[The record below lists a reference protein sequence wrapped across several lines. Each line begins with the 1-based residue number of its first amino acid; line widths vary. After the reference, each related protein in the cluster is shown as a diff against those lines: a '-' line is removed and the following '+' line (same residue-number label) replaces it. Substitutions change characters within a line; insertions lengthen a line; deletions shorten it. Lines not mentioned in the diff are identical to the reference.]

1 MTPDIVQNGAAVLRK
16 KAAEVPLSEI
26 GSAKIKKVLKDMEAV
41 LEAQDDGVALAAP
54 QIGVSLRIFIV
65 AKAAL
70 SPLTKGEPSASD
82 GRVVNTPPAADGSA
96 PLARGELKR
105 AAGYLTFIN
114 PVIVKLSRGKALLDE
129 GCLSVRPLYGKIKRA
144 RKASVKAYDENGR
157 LFERGASG
165 LLAQIFQHECD
176 HLDGVLFVD
185 KATDLKEMLPD
196 TAAEVRSKNPEL
208 SIRSQA

>member
-1 MTPDIVQNGAAVLRK
+1 MIPTILQKYAPVLRK
-16 KAAEVPLSEI
+16 KAAEVPLSDI
-26 GSAKIKKVLKDMEAV
+26 GGVKIRKVLKDMRAA
-41 LEAQDDGVALAAP
+41 LETQDDGVALAAP
-54 QIGVSLRIFIV
+54 QIGVSLRIFLV

-70 SPLTKGEPSASD
+70 GKSPLKKGEPYASD

-114 PVIVKLSRGKALLDE
+114 PVITKLSKDKVLVDE

-144 RKASVKAYDENGR
+144 KKATIQAYDEQGNK
-157 LFERGASG
+157 FTRGASG

-176 HLDGVLFVD
+176 HLEGVLFID
-185 KATDLKEMLPD
+185 KATDLKELPHQTID
-196 TAAEVRSKNPEL
+196 H
-208 SIRSQA
+208 